1 VTATFRITT
10 SYGMIR
16 CYPVNATAKLLCDLS
31 GFKTLTTDALSIIED
46 LGYTC
51 LNTINDS
58 LITLNCYER
67 DELNQLS
74 NQMETINLRFTL
86 DEECPID
93 EYLDGDESTVMS
105 TIPLD
110 DQTYQII
117 IKDVDETL
125 IESMNP
131 DDLAEFF
138 GIESEFVIAME
149 VI

>member
-1 VTATFRITT
+1 MTRTEF
-10 SYGMIR
+10 
-16 CYPVNATAKLLCDLS
+16 
-31 GFKTLTTDALSIIED
+31 
-46 LGYTC
+46 
-51 LNTINDS
+51 
-58 LITLNCYER
+58 LNCYER
-67 DELNQLS
+67 DELYERWELELAEWLDDVEDLAYADDDNIDDHDLKATYYPEELW
-74 NQMETINLRFTL
+74 QMETINLRFTL
-86 DEECPID
+86 DAECPIE
-93 EYLDGDESTVMS
+93 EYLDDGLCTEYF
-105 TIPLD
+105 PLD